1 MKVRL
6 KQQFVEISQLENL
19 ETKVNMKL
27 LQKFLNIK
35 CFNTGPITFSISQA
49 VKCEEIADLHAI
61 EFGKW
66 LNNQVLSHN
75 GTHQHLRGKLKTS
88 ELYYIFKNIKGL

>member
-1 MKVRL
+1 M
-6 KQQFVEISQLENL
+6 S
-19 ETKVNMKL
+19 MKL

-35 CFNTGPITFSISQA
+35 CYDTRPIDLATSQA

-66 LNNQVLSHN
+66 LNNQVLSHG
-75 GTHQHLRGKLKTS
+75 GTHSHLRGKLKTS